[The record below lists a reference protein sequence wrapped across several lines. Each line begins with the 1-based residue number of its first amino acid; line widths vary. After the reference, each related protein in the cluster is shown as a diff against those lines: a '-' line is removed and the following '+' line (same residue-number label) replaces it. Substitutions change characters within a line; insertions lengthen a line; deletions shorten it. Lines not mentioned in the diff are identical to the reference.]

1 MIEKRNS
8 LLFSE
13 GVRRHGFSKVDV
25 SDQLIKL
32 RMERFLKGAADG
44 RGGRKL
50 RMQRKSSGKY
60 FKFTK
65 KIITFQNPNLVNPF
79 HLQQVNSNIYK
90 HNFSTEINIW
100 FNTW

>member
-32 RMERFLKGAADG
+32 RMERFLKGAADALVSPRRRANVG
-44 RGGRKL
+44 QRDTFVRATSPRDVGL
-50 RMQRKSSGKY
+50 RA
-60 FKFTK
+60 
-65 KIITFQNPNLVNPF
+65 
-79 HLQQVNSNIYK
+79 
-90 HNFSTEINIW
+90 
-100 FNTW
+100 

>member
-13 GVRRHGFSKVDV
+13 GVRRHRFSKVDV

-44 RGGRKL
+44 RGGREL

-60 FKFTK
+60 FKIYEKNNHVSKSKLSKSISFAAG
-65 KIITFQNPNLVNPF
+65 QLE
-79 HLQQVNSNIYK
+79 HLQTQFFDGNKYLV
-90 HNFSTEINIW
+90 
-100 FNTW
+100 